1 MLAVVGT
8 EVAPSLSKR
17 HCRWRARSQR
27 CDTSGNLGTVPQKR
41 LLTRS
46 HVSCAARPLPV
57 VVSGSGNWCS
67 SCNARAHLLARSN
80 LVAGGGA
87 AAVVAAG
94 EGARGFVRPS
104 GTEDVVRV
112 YAEAAT
118 EEAAD
123 ALALALAKCIHQLA
137 GGVGELQSAI

>member
-1 MLAVVGT
+1 MVQPEWDEQRLVEPTALQDAV
-8 EVAPSLSKR
+8 
-17 HCRWRARSQR
+17 
-27 CDTSGNLGTVPQKR
+27 D
-41 LLTRS
+41 
-46 HVSCAARPLPV
+46 
-57 VVSGSGNWCS
+57 
-67 SCNARAHLLARSN
+67 
-80 LVAGGGA
+80 